1 MFRITAT
8 CEKFAI
14 IYRNFIILL
23 QWKGA
28 REWNTNTN
36 WLAVWHK
43 IIIIMHSSSSSSSSK
58 LHEKKSVPIWCS
70 ACIRARRPAQCK
82 ISWCLFF
89 RKIFPCPT
97 KRLGMHL
104 FSLIFW
110 EILPTAYMLLLIFYC
125 YGQWCVNH
133 LISFFFSRSSFSI
146 ALILILKIT
155 PQATIIHDVLTIACR
170 Q

>member
-1 MFRITAT
+1 MRKKNVFRITVT

-14 IYRNFIILL
+14 IYIHILKTL
-23 QWKGA
+23 YYYCNGKER

-43 IIIIMHSSSSSSSSK
+43 IIIIMHSSSSSSSSSK

-89 RKIFPCPT
+89 RKKKIFPCPT
-97 KRLGMHL
+97 KKKLGDAFISLIILRDTSNGIHAVVDFLLLWIMMCKSL
-104 FSLIFW
+104 NIIFFSL
-110 EILPTAYMLLLIFYC
+110 C
-125 YGQWCVNH
+125 
-133 LISFFFSRSSFSI
+133 SSSSI
-146 ALILILKIT
+146 ALILNLKIT
-155 PQATIIHDVLTIACR
+155 P
-170 Q
+170 